1 MTDLRIRYIR
11 EAVERLPADDVLR
24 MMDPDCDYD
33 LERQSHEALD
43 AGCFTDEVAAAVN
56 KSRAHRIDAARAALI
71 AKLTEMDS

>member
-1 MTDLRIRYIR
+1 MTDLRFRHIR

-43 AGCFTDEVAAAVN
+43 AGCFTDEVAAAIN
-56 KSRAHRIDAARAALI
+56 KSRAYRIDAARTALI
-71 AKLTEMDS
+71 AKLTETNS